1 MSSVSESEVAAP
13 ATDDERYNFLGSAG
27 VAIAIG
33 LVLALCARAGATA
46 LLVGVAGAQTLLAL
60 AWIYGLAL
68 PGRRGALVIA
78 AMASA
83 AADTVVSVWPHGR
96 LGPLLAVLGL
106 AMAALF
112 IHQLMRGAVRL
123 RVLDS
128 LGGVALL
135 VLAEVCLPSLLQ
147 LRHEFLVANIG
158 GQVVFG
164 VVLASFGG
172 LVVGFLV
179 DTVITAPRF
188 DPDVPR
194 GLLALVGSAGFGGS
208 AGYLTLRHSADFVGG
223 RGAFAGAALGALVA
237 LFAVGVAFAETEVLL
252 AEEGFARRVRPL
264 LGVLVPVAFLAPV
277 AFLLCLAIRN

>member
-1 MSSVSESEVAAP
+1 MSSVSETGIAAP

-27 VAIAIG
+27 VAIAVG

-46 LLVGVAGAQTLLAL
+46 LLVGIAGVQALLAL
-60 AWIYGLAL
+60 AWVYGLAL
-68 PGRRGALVIA
+68 PGRRGALVLA
-78 AMASA
+78 TMASA

-96 LGPLLAVLGL
+96 LSPLLAVLGL
-106 AMAALF
+106 ATVALF

-135 VLAEVCLPSLLQ
+135 VLAEVCLPALSQ
-147 LRHEFLVANIG
+147 LRHEFVVANVG

-164 VVLASFGG
+164 VVLAAFGG
-172 LVVGFLV
+172 LTVGFLV
-179 DTVITAPRF
+179 DTVVTAPRF

-194 GLLALVGSAGFGGS
+194 GLLALIGSAGFGGS
-208 AGYLTLRHSADFVGG
+208 AGYLTLRHAAEFVGG
-223 RGAFAGAALGALVA
+223 RGAFAGAGLGAVVA
-237 LFAVGVAFAETEVLL
+237 LFAVGIAFAESEVPL